1 VTVKDKTAS
10 LCNMYLNDLLKTDK
24 VLAHKS
30 IVVAIQIFATTLRRP
45 RESVRCELVP
55 TIGSP
60 NIDRLRGSSA
70 HVSVVVKWTI
80 GVRLHELNLIRSAES
95 GCYDSSAKHLGPLV
109 A

>member
-1 VTVKDKTAS
+1 MKDKTAS

-45 RESVRCELVP
+45 RES
-55 TIGSP
+55 
-60 NIDRLRGSSA
+60 
-70 HVSVVVKWTI
+70 
-80 GVRLHELNLIRSAES
+80 